1 GFISSMDVLF
11 GSIDVRDL
19 LSTSDFDPSAPLSA
33 PDLRLLIDRLQVRS
47 LHIKD
52 KVRSYILSH
61 HKDFSEIFFK
71 CSESVSKF
79 DEISN
84 SISDLLNL
92 ISEHSIDAEI
102 KETVV
107 EIKNKSSEL
116 REKEELLKLVQVIA
130 NLNANLENVR
140 EELKY
145 GRILSAAEAISDLK
159 MALQVSDDAP
169 EDGEPVVYRLLRK
182 EWMNCFDEI
191 QDVFVGFM
199 EKAVR
204 FDAERSRVCVKHLST
219 VNGVENVELSTVLQA
234 MDVVGI
240 LDYGLAK
247 VADLMIKH
255 VISRAVNRASPVSF
269 VEEVNQDTGKVFDL
283 VLMQVP
289 SSDGMV
295 NLFTITSRN
304 RILIENVDGE
314 AIYSAIVQIIAFV
327 YKYIFFQNGQYIRSF
342 GRLTWPRMSDLIVAN
357 FLSKV
362 VPDDASKLADF
373 QKIKEC
379 TAEFE
384 VKLKEF
390 TFISSSDREDDR
402 LTTFAENIEVHFAS
416 KKKTEILAKAR
427 NLLLRCDFVL
437 PQGYS
442 NKGPKLENDVGVEK
456 SSDHVVDLLFLSER
470 CTVSEAAIELME
482 IVHRTLKDV
491 CLSSA
496 RVAVELYHAA
506 RDALLLY
513 EVVIP
518 IKVQKHLG
526 VVNQV
531 PVLVHNDMLYLSQE
545 ILGLKF
551 EYRPDFPSSIKEH
564 AVFIDLAPRL
574 QLLAEEIL
582 QRQIQLICLN
592 LKEAIDGA
600 DGFQNTHQKQ
610 QYESAKFSIDQVVV
624 FSLEKVRII
633 WEPILPPSTYKRSM
647 FMVLETVFSRAAK
660 DILFLDDIAAEET
673 LQLQRLIHLMLESLS
688 PVFVSLS
695 ATNQES
701 LGEEGPVHS
710 LDELIPSLGKIHKLA
725 DLLDMPLKSITM
737 AWKSGELISC
747 GFLLSEIRDFIKA
760 IFTDSPLRKECLWR
774 IESAAL

>member
-19 LSTSDFDPSAPLSA
+19 LSTSDFDPSSPLSA
-33 PDLRLLIDRLQVRS
+33 PDLHLLIDRLQVRS

-61 HKDFSEIFFK
+61 HKDFSQIFSK

-79 DEISN
+79 EEISS
-84 SISDLLNL
+84 SITDLLNL

-102 KETVV
+102 KETVI
-107 EIKNKSSEL
+107 EIKNKSREL

-130 NLNANLENVR
+130 NLNENLENVR
-140 EELKY
+140 EDLKY
-145 GRILSAAEAISDLK
+145 GRILSAAEGIRDLK
-159 MALQVSDDAP
+159 TALRVSDDVA
-169 EDGEPVVYRLLRK
+169 EDGEPFVYGLLRK

-191 QDVFVGFM
+191 QDVLVGFV

-204 FDAERSRVCVKHLST
+204 FDAERSRVCVNLLSS

-247 VADLMIKH
+247 VADLMNKH
-255 VISRAVNRASPVSF
+255 VISRAVNPSYPVSF

-289 SSDGMV
+289 SSDGK
-295 NLFTITSRN
+295 L
-304 RILIENVDGE
+304 ENDDGE
-314 AIYSAIVQIIAFV
+314 AIYSAVVQIIEFV
-327 YKYIFFQNGQYIRSF
+327 YKYICFQNGQYIRSF

-362 VPDDASKLADF
+362 VPDDASKLAEF
-373 QKIKEC
+373 QKIKER

-384 VKLKEF
+384 VKLKELM
-390 TFISSSDREDDR
+390 FISSSDNKDDR
-402 LTTFAENIEVHFAS
+402 LTIFAENIEVHFAS

-437 PQGYS
+437 PQKCAKKDS
-442 NKGPKLENDVGVEK
+442 RLENDGGVGK
-456 SSDHVVDLLFLSER
+456 SSDHVVDLLFLSEK
-470 CTVSEAAIELME
+470 CMVSEAAIELME
-482 IVHRTLKDV
+482 LVHGTLKDV

-513 EVVIP
+513 EIVIP
-518 IKVQKHLG
+518 VKAEKHLS

-545 ILGLKF
+545 ILGLPF
-551 EYRPDFPSSIKEH
+551 EYRPDFPSFVKEH

-600 DGFQNTHQKQ
+600 DGFQNTHQMQ
-610 QYESAKFSIDQVVV
+610 QYESAKFSIDQVV

-633 WEPILPPSTYKRSM
+633 WEPLLPPSTYKRSM
-647 FMVLETVFSRAAK
+647 CMVLETVFSRAAK

-695 ATNQES
+695 ASNQKS

-710 LDELIPSLGKIHKLA
+710 LDELIPSLRKIRKLA

-737 AWKSGELISC
+737 AWGSGELVSC
-747 GFLLSEIRDFIKA
+747 GFSLSEIRDFIKA